1 MKIIRQFIS
10 LAIGSLPLLQSTPL
24 IAQDGILDN
33 AFGTNGFV
41 TSSLPSLHVHANKI
55 AVQADGKILV
65 CGYAEDQINFNPD
78 ILLFRYN
85 SDGTLDNTF
94 ADNGAIHS
102 DRGGWETVHAIM
114 VQDDGKI
121 VLAGAFSAPYEPADL
136 ALFRYNSTGSIDS
149 TFGINGIVLTNCGS
163 SDYAYS
169 IVKLNDGKFIVT
181 GGNGQTFLA
190 KYTSDGVL
198 DPTFGTNG
206 VVITDP
212 TVYSESFYSL
222 AIQDDGKI
230 LMAGNI
236 NIPDTANFLIARFLP
251 DGSVDHTFTS
261 DGLIIFNSLYGNDY
275 SKSISVLSDGK
286 ILLVGGCT
294 DSGVTQL
301 MRFNSDGTLDH
312 TYGINGIVYTTL
324 ISSYYQ
330 IDACLQSN
338 DKLVIAGTVYD
349 FQGYDDF
356 GLVRFNADGSID
368 QTFGTNGIQTTSV
381 NEFDSPKAIV
391 LQPDGKI
398 LVTGE
403 TTNASSGYMDVVVL
417 RYTNSSI
424 AGIVENNYSLSE
436 VIVYPNPAVSS
447 TTLDFAT
454 PLNNADCLLY
464 NTNGK
469 LVQELNHLTGS
480 SITLKGD
487 QLPKGVYFA
496 QIMKDNLLIAE
507 VQKIIFK

>member
-1 MKIIRQFIS
+1 
-10 LAIGSLPLLQSTPL
+10 
-24 IAQDGILDN
+24 
-33 AFGTNGFV
+33 
-41 TSSLPSLHVHANKI
+41 
-55 AVQADGKILV
+55 
-65 CGYAEDQINFNPD
+65 
-78 ILLFRYN
+78 
-85 SDGTLDNTF
+85 
-94 ADNGAIHS
+94 
-102 DRGGWETVHAIM
+102 
-114 VQDDGKI
+114 
-121 VLAGAFSAPYEPADL
+121 
-136 ALFRYNSTGSIDS
+136 
-149 TFGINGIVLTNCGS
+149 
-163 SDYAYS
+163 
-169 IVKLNDGKFIVT
+169 
-181 GGNGQTFLA
+181 
-190 KYTSDGVL
+190 
-198 DPTFGTNG
+198 
-206 VVITDP
+206 
-212 TVYSESFYSL
+212 
-222 AIQDDGKI
+222 
-230 LMAGNI
+230 
-236 NIPDTANFLIARFLP
+236 
-251 DGSVDHTFTS
+251 
-261 DGLIIFNSLYGNDY
+261 
-275 SKSISVLSDGK
+275 
-286 ILLVGGCT
+286 
-294 DSGVTQL
+294 
-301 MRFNSDGTLDH
+301 
-312 TYGINGIVYTTL
+312 
-324 ISSYYQ
+324 
-330 IDACLQSN
+330 LQSN